1 MLPSI
6 LFGDR
11 LGGGNLDGVVGPLA
25 DEVEAVVGVSEEE
38 RPALRGLRI
47 VHAGDECLGAGHGS
61 GAEPATDRK
70 GFFGIEVA
78 DLTEVEV
85 GAFLDGDGGAMAAF
99 LNPGGRRAVD
109 LGLRRDTGAFVQ
121 REATKKTLRGDV
133 LVEVCGLELGE
144 PNVEVLNGGVT
155 EVACLFLGGFNLL
168 WQRVPARTVGV
179 ARQGEHGPTTVFHVA
194 VEAGLGRV
202 AEEGGQRVEVFRR
215 ERVELMVMALRA
227 ISGQA

>member
-1 MLPSI
+1 M
-6 LFGDR
+6 
-11 LGGGNLDGVVGPLA
+11 
-25 DEVEAVVGVSEEE
+25 
-38 RPALRGLRI
+38 RGLRI

-61 GAEPATDRK
+61 GAEPATD
-70 GFFGIEVA
+70 GEGLFGIEVA

-85 GAFLDGDGGAMAAF
+85 RAFLDGDGAAMAAF
-99 LNPGGRRAVD
+99 LNPGGGRAVD

-133 LVEVCGLELGE
+133 LIEVGWLELSE
-144 PNVEVLNGGVT
+144 PNVEVLNGCVA
-155 EVACLFLGGFNLL
+155 EVARLFLGGFNLL
-168 WQRVPARTVGV
+168 RERVPARTVGV

-202 AEEGGQRVEVFRR
+202 AEEGGQRVEVLRR
-215 ERVELMVMALRA
+215 ERIELMVMALGA